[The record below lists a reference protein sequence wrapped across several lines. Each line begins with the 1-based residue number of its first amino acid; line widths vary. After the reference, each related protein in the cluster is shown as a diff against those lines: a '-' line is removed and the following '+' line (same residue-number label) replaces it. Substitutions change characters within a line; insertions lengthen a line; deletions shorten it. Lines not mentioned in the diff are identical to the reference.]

1 MNRSIAGRHIVV
13 GAALLLATG
22 GARLMAA
29 DDLPKAETLLDKA
42 VEATGGKAAYQKNH
56 SEIVTGTMEL
66 AAQGL
71 KGTLAIYQAAPDLSY
86 TEISFEGIGKFQ
98 EGSDGKVAWSL
109 SAMQGPHVKDGDE
122 KAQALLQGRFNGDLF
137 WKELYKTAETT
148 GVESVD
154 GKDCYK
160 IVMTPNEGSPITR
173 YQDKQTNL
181 TVKTTMT
188 AKTPMGDIPV
198 EQMVSDYRKEGD
210 LLVPHKMTQKAAGQE
225 IVFTIASIKYN
236 PEIPKEKFDLPD
248 EIKALVNKK

>member
-13 GAALLLATG
+13 GAALLLAAG

-29 DDLPKAETLLDKA
+29 DDLPKAETLIDKYI
-42 VEATGGKAAYQKNH
+42 EATGGKAAYQKNH
-56 SEIVTGTMEL
+56 STVMTGTMEL
-66 AAQGL
+66 AARGI
-71 KGTLAIYQAAPDLSY
+71 KGTLTVYEAAPDKNY
-86 TEISFEGIGKFQ
+86 TEINFEGIGKYQ
-98 EGSDGKVAWSL
+98 EGSDGKVAWRL
-109 SAMQGPHVKDGDE
+109 SAMGAELKDGDE

-154 GKDCYK
+154 GRDCYK

-181 TVKTTMT
+181 MVKVTMT
-188 AKTPMGDIPV
+188 AKAATGDLPF
-198 EQMVSDYRKEGD
+198 EQTVGDYRKEGD
-210 LLVPHKMTQKAAGQE
+210 LLVPHKKTQKAAGQE
-225 IVFTIASIKYN
+225 IVFTVVSVKYN
-236 PEIPKEKFDLPD
+236 PDIPKDKFELPD